1 VLLSDSD
8 DRVVLNAGP
17 LIYLA
22 KLDALDVLERYD
34 QCAITSGVEQEVV
47 RPPSAYRFPEIARVE
62 GLIRVGSLEVV
73 SMTADEQDRTD
84 RLGDEVPGLGRGE
97 RETIAV
103 AAARGWSAA
112 LFDRRAR
119 RIGEANG
126 IVVVGV
132 PGLLFEGS
140 REPDLLE
147 RGIRGFAT
155 LVNMRLDDLELLLT
169 RVPRP

>member
-1 VLLSDSD
+1 MISSASD
-8 DRVVLNAGP
+8 DSIVLNAGP

-22 KLDALDVLERYD
+22 KLDALDVLERHAR
-34 QCAITSGVEQEVV
+34 CAITSGVEQEVV

-62 GLIRVGSLEVV
+62 GIIRMGTLEVI
-73 SMTADEQDRTD
+73 SMTTDEQARTD
-84 RLGDEVPGLGRGE
+84 LLGHEVPGLGRGE

-126 IVVVGV
+126 VAVVGV
-132 PGLLFEGS
+132 PRLLFEGS

-147 RGIRGFAT
+147 RRIRGFAT
-155 LVNMRLDDLELLLT
+155 LVSMRLDDLELLLA